1 MSDDP
6 FDLDRF
12 VDAQSKDYAQALSEL
27 RAGRKTTH
35 WMWYVLPQMRG
46 LGASSM
52 ATRYGIA
59 SLDEAR
65 AYLAHRVLG
74 PRLVEC
80 AAAMNG
86 LHGLRGASAAQVLGA
101 IDAAKFRS
109 CLTLFLAVDPDN
121 AVLREALDKYYAG
134 AADARTLALLGGS

>member
-6 FDLDRF
+6 FDLGRF
-12 VDAQSKDYAQALSEL
+12 VDAQSKDYARALSEL

-35 WMWYVLPQMRG
+35 WMWYVLPQIRG
-46 LGASSM
+46 LGTSSM
-52 ATRYGIA
+52 AARYGIG

-65 AYLAHRVLG
+65 AYLAHPVLG

-86 LHGLRGASAAQVLGA
+86 LRGGSAAEVLGA

-109 CLTLFLAVDPDN
+109 CLTLFLAVEPDN

-134 AADARTLALLGGS
+134 VADGRTLGLLAGS

>member
-6 FDLDRF
+6 FDLRRF
-12 VDAQSKDYAQALSEL
+12 VDAQTKDYARALSEL

-46 LGASSM
+46 LGTSSM
-52 ATRYGIA
+52 AAHYGIG

-65 AYLAHRVLG
+65 AYLGHRVLG
-74 PRLVEC
+74 PRLIEC

-86 LHGLRGASAAQVLGA
+86 LRGRSAAEVLGA

-109 CLTLFLAVDPDN
+109 CLTLFLAVEPGN

-134 AADARTLALLGGS
+134 VHDERTLALLRGS

>member
-6 FDLDRF
+6 FNLERF
-12 VDAQSKDYAQALSEL
+12 VDAQATDYARALSEL

-35 WMWYVLPQMRG
+35 WMWYVLPQLRG

-52 ATRYGIA
+52 ATRYGIG

-86 LHGLRGASAAQVLGA
+86 LRGASATQVLGA

-109 CLTLFLAVDPDN
+109 CLTLFLAVEPRN
-121 AVLREALDKYYAG
+121 AVLREALDKYYSG
-134 AADARTLALLGGS
+134 VEDERTLALLSAP

>member
-6 FDLDRF
+6 FDLGRF
-12 VDAQSKDYAQALSEL
+12 VDAQSKDYARALSEL

-52 ATRYGIA
+52 ATRYGIG

-65 AYLAHRVLG
+65 AYLAHPVLG
-74 PRLVEC
+74 PRLIEC
-80 AAAMNG
+80 VAAMNG
-86 LHGLRGASAAQVLGA
+86 LRGGSAAEVFGA

-109 CLTLFLAVDPDN
+109 CLTLFLAVEPDN

-134 AADARTLALLGGS
+134 VADERTLALLGSS

>member
-6 FDLDRF
+6 FDLGRF
-12 VDAQSKDYAQALSEL
+12 VDAQSKDYARALSEL

-46 LGASSM
+46 LGTSAM
-52 ATRYGIA
+52 AARYGIG

-65 AYLAHRVLG
+65 AYLGHRVLG
-74 PRLVEC
+74 PRLNEC
-80 AAAMNG
+80 VAAMNA
-86 LHGLRGASAAQVLGA
+86 LRGASAAGVLGA

-109 CLTLFLAVDPDN
+109 CLTLFLAVEPDN
-121 AVLREALDKYYAG
+121 AVLREALAKYYAG
-134 AADARTLALLGGS
+134 LADERTLALLAGS